1 MVYGLRLSSKD
12 NFFRLMCKKREMLA
26 NNPFFSLIHSNITL
40 LENKITSNVS
50 RWKIKPEDIN
60 WIKGSA
66 KGIFGKMFEILFEY
80 IVEIERISNMSEAED
95 KKMLIRFIDK
105 YTNSYNNTVVEKQKT
120 FKNIEDLKKETST
133 ENLFKKFVVF
143 VFEISY
149 WYYYNINLDPSSKS
163 SLKHSKT
170 TIHQGIRDSVKKTF
184 KNVKNGLEDLKVV
197 RSIKIFFFNFFK
209 SHEDSFTDL
218 TNSIYTIKFNWNYR
232 TWNEKMQET
241 NPIHEFDISVFKTD
255 ENGELIELIHV
266 YELKFSERKP
276 LERIQDVK
284 KNSTDGKI
292 KMYLKFTKEKFEAN
306 LIDPKYTILVFTT
319 GEVRTI

>member
-1 MVYGLRLSSKD
+1 
-12 NFFRLMCKKREMLA
+12 MLA
-26 NNPFFSLIHSNITL
+26 NNPFFSLIQSNITL

-50 RWKIKPEDIN
+50 RWKIKPQDVN
-60 WIKGSA
+60 WVKGSA

-80 IVEIERISNMSEAED
+80 FVEIKRVSIMTEAEER
-95 KKMLIRFIDK
+95 KILIGFINK
-105 YTNSYNNTVVEKQKT
+105 YTNSYNNTVVEKQRT
-120 FKNIEDLKKETST
+120 FKNLEDLKKEPST

-143 VFEISY
+143 VFEMSY

-163 SLKHSKT
+163 SLKHGNGT
-170 TIHQGIRDSVKKTF
+170 VHQGIRDSVKKTF
-184 KNVKNGLEDLKVV
+184 KDVKNGLEDLKVV
-197 RSIKIFFFNFFK
+197 RSIKLFFFNFFK
-209 SHEDSFTDL
+209 SHKDSFTDL
-218 TNSIYTIKFNWNYR
+218 TNSLYSIKFNWNYR
-232 TWNEKMQET
+232 TWNEKMNET

-276 LERIQDVK
+276 MERIQDVK

-292 KMYLKFTKEKFEAN
+292 KMYLKYTKEEFNAD
-306 LIDPKYTILVFTT
+306 LINPKYTIVVFTT